1 MTKGQ
6 LAAVL
11 RQFLYASGT
20 QYMSITDAK
29 ERVDTFSDEEIIVLA
44 NTCVVCNEMRD
55 DYRWLQT
62 AIRIAI
68 DVDDFWSLTSPIHE
82 HEQGQLGLPE
92 ESDPFLF

>member
-1 MTKGQ
+1 MTKEQ
-6 LAAVL
+6 LAASL

-29 ERVDTFSDEEIIVLA
+29 ERVDVFSDEEIIILA

-55 DYRWLQT
+55 DYQWLQT
-62 AIRIAI
+62 AIRIAD

-82 HEQGQLGLPE
+82 HERDQLGLSE
-92 ESDPFLF
+92 DSDPFLF